1 MRSTIDGIVA
11 LDGIGVI
18 DLVILAGFVSW
29 ILLASAGSA
38 VQEMRRERLAGPPR
52 ERVASPPRE
61 RVASPRRARVA
72 APERER
78 RSERRSIARR
88 AGVALGTI
96 RASMRRLATVAAGGD
111 P

>member
-18 DLVILAGFVSW
+18 DLFILAGFVSW

-38 VQEMRRERLAGPPR
+38 VQEMRRERLARPPR
-52 ERVASPPRE
+52 ERVASQPRE

-72 APERER
+72 APER
-78 RSERRSIARR
+78 ARR
-88 AGVALGTI
+88 ADRRTVARRVGAVLGTI
-96 RASMRRLATVAAGGD
+96 RVSMRRLATVAAGGD